1 MGDPSKRLGSY
12 AYRLPKKSDDTGL
25 WVGYEDTESAAYKA
39 AYVKNKGLGGV
50 AIFDLSLDD
59 PRGVCD
65 GHTFPILRAAKNG
78 L

>member
-1 MGDPSKRLGSY
+1 M
-12 AYRLPKKSDDTGL
+12 
-25 WVGYEDTESAAYKA
+25 GYEDTESAGYKA

-50 AIFDLSLDD
+50 AIFDLSMDD

-65 GHTFPILRAAKNG
+65 GNKFPILRAAKNG